1 MAVHE
6 DLTLAP
12 AAGLGIGKIVADEL
26 LSRDIGKKLADT
38 LERGLTATTKR
49 WIQTGKGEGYWEE
62 QQDTRSQL
70 QAALGIMAHMVGEP
84 VKRII
89 HQHLG
94 GEGRIDPGA
103 ALADSPELAAAVERE
118 LQKARWKHS
127 GRQDHKK
134 PKRAQPAELVE
145 PEVSGPAGGF

>member
-1 MAVHE
+1 MAE
-6 DLTLAP
+6 SAQITLAP
-12 AAGLGIGKIVADEL
+12 MAGAGIGKMLADEL
-26 LSRDIGKKLADT
+26 LKDPEFVPLM
-38 LERGLTATTKR
+38 
-49 WIQTGKGEGYWEE
+49 
-62 QQDTRSQL
+62 RSV
-70 QAALGIMAHMVGEP
+70 ALGCLRAMTHRFIMEDKRTIEVPDFKIQAQMFFGLMAHMEGEP

-127 GRQDHKK
+127 GRQAHKK
-134 PKRAQPAELVE
+134 PRKVE
-145 PEVSGPAGGF
+145 PEIVKDGPAGEF

>member
-1 MAVHE
+1 MAG
-6 DLTLAP
+6 
-12 AAGLGIGKIVADEL
+12 AGM
-26 LSRDIGKKLADT
+26 GKKLADY
-38 LERGLTATTKR
+38 LLAQPNFIEDMGQVICRAIRAK
-49 WIQTGKGEGYWEE
+49 
-62 QQDTRSQL
+62 TRHWDREAREFVIEDDCKTQL
-70 QAALGIMAHMVGEP
+70 QAFALCVAHMEGEP

-127 GRQDHKK
+127 GRQAHKR
-134 PKRAQPAELVE
+134 PKKVE
-145 PEVSGPAGGF
+145 PEIVKDGSAGEF

>member
-1 MAVHE
+1 MAQTE
-6 DLTLAP
+6 TLSLAP
-12 AAGLGIGKIVADEL
+12 AAGSGIGKLVFDAL
-26 LSRDIGKKLADT
+26 LADPQFIP
-38 LERGLTATTKR
+38 LMV
-49 WIQTGKGEGYWEE
+49 
-62 QQDTRSQL
+62 
-70 QAALGIMAHMVGEP
+70 QAALGGLSATTSFYNPATREVIEKVDFKTRLQTWLALTAHAEGEP

-89 HQHLG
+89 HQHFG